1 MESILERF
9 HYHRTIPY
17 ISKKLV
23 NDILSDRVLQ
33 KLNRIDSPTVVV
45 DENNNRAVDGGFL
58 DDNRPAK
65 KFHQEILEK
74 IYSSLK
80 TFTVVKGGAAIAAH
94 LEEINPFLADIDI
107 EIYVDDVDF
116 NHRVNIDNLS
126 SFVALTS
133 LEKNLRKISQKYF
146 GVIEKIL
153 REFDIKKLIKDA
165 ANDTKQ
171 TYNMDDD
178 DNDDSTDDC
187 QKSVIIFKSY
197 VNEAVEFNVADV
209 ELRLNHRMPFKTTVS
224 KVNEEYFLVRYSFNV
239 HMVATSQ
246 SSMRLYRRSDIKELN
261 YFVFDVYF
269 LDLTIKNYSAM
280 NSAMNKPLSY
290 LIKPLYDTNITVEYI
305 DNVIADQIE
314 CLMFNVFNYQDYKI
328 KNRIIKLRKLLGKKY
343 YPVNSRM
350 QLQNFY
356 YIKNS
361 NAVFEIKNLKNLL
374 YLLNPTLGSNLIIHL
389 YLNDR
394 LVNNIDDI
402 THQVNFPYHLWENN
416 YFTKCWYRFMC
427 ILNDLFNLNYTI

>member
-9 HYHRTIPY
+9 HYHRSIPY
-17 ISKKLV
+17 ISKKLI

-33 KLNRIDSPTVVV
+33 KLNRIEIPSIVA
-45 DENNNRAVDGGFL
+45 DENNNKIASGSFIHGNL
-58 DDNRPAK
+58 PAK

-74 IYSSLK
+74 TYSSLK
-80 TFTVVKGGAAIAAH
+80 TFAVVKGGAAIAAH

-107 EIYVDDVDF
+107 EVYVDDVDF

-126 SFVALTS
+126 SFVALTN
-133 LEKNLRKISQKYF
+133 LEKNLRKISQKYY
-146 GVIEKIL
+146 GEIEKIL
-153 REFDIKKLIKDA
+153 RDFDIKKLVKDA

-171 TYNMDDD
+171 TCNVDE
-178 DNDDSTDDC
+178 TDD

-209 ELRLNHRMPFKTTVS
+209 ELRLNRRMPFKTTVS

-239 HMVATSQ
+239 HMVTNSP
-246 SSMRLYRRSDIKELN
+246 SSMRLYRRSDVKELN

-269 LDLTIKNYSAM
+269 LDLTVKNDSAM
-280 NSAMNKPLSY
+280 NLAVNKSVSY
-290 LIKPLYDTNITVEYI
+290 HIKPLYDTNITVECI
-305 DNVIADQIE
+305 DNVVADQIE

-328 KNRIIKLRKLLGKKY
+328 KNRIAKLKKLLGKKY
-343 YPVNSRM
+343 YPVNTRT
-350 QLQNFY
+350 QLQNYY

-374 YLLNPTLGSNLIIHL
+374 YLLNPTLGSNLIIYL

-394 LVNNIDDI
+394 LISNIDDI
-402 THQVNFPYHLWENN
+402 THQVNFPYHVWENN

>member
-9 HYHRTIPY
+9 HYHRSIPY

-33 KLNRIDSPTVVV
+33 KLNRIDNPSIVD
-45 DENNNRAVDGGFL
+45 DEN
-58 DDNRPAK
+58 DNVGSHHIAK

-74 IYSSLK
+74 THSSLK

-94 LEEINPFLADIDI
+94 LEETNPFLADIDI
-107 EIYVDDVDF
+107 EIYVDDFDF
-116 NHRVNIDNLS
+116 NHRVNINNLT

-133 LEKNLRKISQKYF
+133 LEKNLRKISQKYY
-146 GVIEKIL
+146 VEIEKIL
-153 REFDIKKLIKDA
+153 RDFDIEKLFKDA
-165 ANDTKQ
+165 ANDVKQ
-171 TYNMDDD
+171 AYNVDD
-178 DNDDSTDDC
+178 DNDDRTED

-209 ELRLNHRMPFKTTVS
+209 ELRLNRRMPFKTTVS

-239 HMVATSQ
+239 HMVATSE

-269 LDLTIKNYSAM
+269 LDLTVKNYSAM
-280 NSAMNKPLSY
+280 NSAMNKPVSY
-290 LIKPLYDTNITVEYI
+290 LIKPLYDTNITVECI
-305 DNVIADQIE
+305 DNVVADQIE

-328 KNRIIKLRKLLGKKY
+328 KNRLSKLRKLIGKTY
-343 YPVNSRM
+343 YPVNTRR
-350 QLQNFY
+350 QLQNYY

-374 YLLNPTLGSNLIIHL
+374 YLLNPTLGSDLIIQL
-389 YLNDR
+389 YLGDR
-394 LVNNIDDI
+394 LVNNINDI
-402 THQVNFPYHLWENN
+402 THQVNFPYHVWENN
-416 YFTKCWYRFMC
+416 YFTKCWYKFMC
-427 ILNDLFNLNYTI
+427 ILNDLFELNYTI